1 MIRTSHTSI
10 YFLYGVIYQM
20 KEKEEKAREQRK
32 KELETLLVKRE
43 ADAVFAA
50 NEEEKRN
57 RRFNELK
64 DLQKTHLDQA
74 VSISYTLVSNVHA
87 SMHCFL
93 HIPAVRVCSN
103 Q

>member
-1 MIRTSHTSI
+1 MNMFILAYVSFMI
-10 YFLYGVIYQM
+10 YKM

-74 VSISYTLVSNVHA
+74 VSRTSV
-87 SMHCFL
+87 
-93 HIPAVRVCSN
+93 
-103 Q
+103 